1 MPTPKSSLIIKQ
13 YDSFGGSFIDSDY
26 LAAAYETGKPTYL
39 EGMMMK
45 IYSSQSRFFKVK
57 PFLSLTGSKSNGGKE
72 ITSEIVR
79 WYLQGAEYKCA
90 RVVENVEPSLTTPGL
105 NNTTFRIKLD
115 LDYYHYPDV
124 LVTEDNDFS
133 VQVVEGPVADG
144 TGFIYTVRIMSEN
157 PQVYLDPALIAAGR
171 EFSKVTTAIPQEYN
185 QWFGTQQ
192 YPNAF
197 VLEAQLGAFGQ
208 ELTVTDKAWRE
219 GGKLAYEFNH
229 TDYDG
234 NTSKVTKFQ
243 PYAEALMMDE
253 MYSSIEWALTYGKR
267 TTFQGPDKYWQK
279 TGAGIREQ
287 LKDSWLQY
295 YSGALS
301 VSLLQDYLMTI
312 FFGRTDESQRS
323 VKLMTGTLGSVLFHN
338 ALAAVANGFLTVDT
352 HYIRS
357 APNEGSP
364 TPGLA
369 YGAQFT
375 RYTGPQGIT
384 VDLML
389 NPLYDDLRY
398 CKTFHPLYPEY
409 PIDSARMTVL
419 DFTAQGIASNIELL
433 KVKDT
438 FYYGYVP
445 GMLGP
450 NGPINNGGIMGSHKA
465 GYSVAVQGTAG
476 VVIRDVTRC
485 GELILS
491 ID

>member
-13 YDSFGGSFIDSDY
+13 YDSFGGSFVDSDY

-79 WYLQGAEYKCA
+79 WRLQGAEYKCA
-90 RVVENVEPSLTTPGL
+90 RVVENVEAALTTPGM

-124 LVTEDNDFS
+124 LVSEDNDYS
-133 VQVVEGPVADG
+133 LQVTEGPVPDG
-144 TGFIYTVRIMSEN
+144 TGFIYTVRLMNEN
-157 PQVYLDPALIAAGR
+157 PTAFMPPAYMEAGH
-171 EFSKVTTAIPQEYN
+171 EFSKVTTAVPQEFN

-192 YPNAF
+192 YPDAF
-197 VLEAQLGAFGQ
+197 LLEAQLGAFGQ
-208 ELTVTDKAWRE
+208 EMTVTDKAWRD
-219 GGKLAYEFNH
+219 GGKLGYEFQH
-229 TDYDG
+229 TDYNG
-234 NTSKVTKFQ
+234 STSTVTKFQ
-243 PYAEALMMDE
+243 PYAEAVMMDE

-287 LKDSWLQY
+287 LKDGWIMN

-301 VSLLQDYLMTI
+301 VALLQDYLMQV
-312 FFGRTDESQRS
+312 FFGRADESQRS
-323 VKLMTGTLGSVLFHN
+323 VKLMTGTLGSILFHN

-352 HYIRS
+352 HFVRE
-357 APNEGSP
+357 APNPGSP

-375 RYTGPQGIT
+375 RYTGAQGVV

-409 PIDSARMTVL
+409 PIDSARMTIL
-419 DFTAQGIASNIELL
+419 DFSSYGIASNIELL

-445 GMLGP
+445 GMLTP
-450 NGPINNGGIMGSHKA
+450 SGPITSGVMGSHKA

-491 ID
+491 AEA